1 VHKPEGCVPQ
11 TVETSKRL
19 TIGVLL
25 GFHVYEGSHPAA
37 FAFPLIRGIQAAA
50 RDKNYNL
57 LVACGVAQRTN
68 VVQQKPAWPELGQEG
83 DFVPVGPW
91 NTDGLIFIG
100 SLGSGSSSQYARR
113 LIDGGFPAL
122 IIGSDAG
129 SPAIIVDNEVSMRQV
144 MEHLVGHGHRSI
156 AFIAGDKEDL
166 GDSTA
171 RVKAYRNGVGEFG
184 LSDDPRLVE
193 YGHSWGDGG
202 RDAMERILKSGVK
215 FTAVMCN
222 NDLSAIGVI
231 QALREAGVH
240 VPTDVAVTGF
250 DDILESQAQVPP
262 LTSVHYP
269 LFETGYRA
277 ILLLEKRI
285 EHGAG
290 AVPEFSLVS
299 TRLVPRQSCGC
310 LPEIVSQS
318 IHGARHSASPADPT
332 PASSKNELTQTMLDA
347 LLAEKPHSQSS
358 ELYPFCEQLAD
369 GFLRSLEDG
378 DFHPFQNAMTAILQG
393 VEMMSDDSAHVW
405 QAVITVL
412 RQSAHTMLKAGDD
425 PIRSRRAEDL
435 LHQARTLVSESADR
449 RHTRLQVSWTGFDD
463 NMSNLTSRLI
473 SSSDEAQV
481 YDALREDL
489 PQVGL
494 QTCHVAFFEKK
505 DADPVAVSL
514 LHPLE
519 KEAPVLRF
527 ETRQFPPPGLYPEE
541 EPYNLVLLP
550 MFFQEERMGY
560 VAFDGGNLDPLATLV
575 RQLSSSFKNVE
586 LHAKVLDLS
595 LTDGLTGVHN
605 RRYFEIMLQKE
616 TERSQRY
623 KRKLVV
629 IMIDIDH
636 FKKYNDSF
644 GHPAGDRALRELA
657 QNIAQGARR
666 GLDVISRY
674 GGEEFALILPETD
687 LEGARLVGENVR
699 QKIADSRQF
708 LQPTTISVGIAFM
721 QGEQKTPPTLL
732 EWADRALYQ
741 AKRQGRNRTVVFE
754 DWMLQSAHTSQLE

>member
-1 VHKPEGCVPQ
+1 MESAARKKRT
-11 TVETSKRL
+11 TV
-19 TIGVLL
+19 GVLI
-25 GFHVYEGSHPAA
+25 GYHIYDGAHPSPFAA
-37 FAFPLIRGIQAAA
+37 PIISGIQLAA
-50 RDKNYNL
+50 RDKNINL
-57 LVACGVAQRTN
+57 MVACGFAHGFGPSRHR
-68 VVQQKPAWPELGQEG
+68 PAWPDPQEHM
-83 DFVPVGPW
+83 DFLPVGPW
-91 NTDGLIFIG
+91 NTDGLLF
-100 SLGSGSSSQYARR
+100 LGPLVTETRIRYAAQLRNRGFPVFMVGGDSGSPSI
-113 LIDGGFPAL
+113 L
-122 IIGSDAG
+122 
-129 SPAIIVDNEVSMRQV
+129 VDNEGGMRQV
-144 MEHLVGHGHRSI
+144 MKHLVEHGHRSI
-156 AFIAGDKEDL
+156 AFIAGDEEDL
-166 GDSTA
+166 GDSVT
-171 RVKAYRNGVGEFG
+171 RISAYRQGVKEYD
-184 LSDDPRLVE
+184 LDSDPRLLE
-193 YGHSWGDGG
+193 YGQHWAVGG
-202 RDAMERILKSGVK
+202 YEAAQRLLQSGVK
-215 FTAVMCN
+215 FTAVMCS
-222 NDLSAIGVI
+222 NDLSALG
-231 QALREAGVH
+231 AFRAFREAGIRI
-240 VPTDVAVTGF
+240 PQDLAVTGF
-250 DDILESQAQVPP
+250 DDVLEGQAQVPP

-269 LFETGYRA
+269 LFETGYRGV
-277 ILLLEKRI
+277 LLLQKRI
-285 EHGAG
+285 EQGLAS
-290 AVPEFSLVS
+290 VPES
-299 TRLVPRQSCGC
+299 TRVPTWLMPRQSCGC
-310 LPEIVSQS
+310 LPEIVIQS
-318 IHGARHSASPADPT
+318 AVGARPASASSDP
-332 PASSKNELTQTMLDA
+332 PSSDFKDGIIQAMLDA
-347 LLAEKPHSQSS
+347 LLAEKPHSQNS

-481 YDALREDL
+481 YAVLREDL

-494 QTCHVAFFEKK
+494 RTCHVAFFEGV
-505 DADPVAVSL
+505 DEDPMLESL

-519 KEAPVLRF
+519 KDAPVLRF
-527 ETRQFPPPGLYPEE
+527 KTRQFPPPGLYPEE
-541 EPYNLVLLP
+541 EAFSLVLLP

-560 VAFDGGNLDPLATLV
+560 VVFDGGNLDPLSTLV

-732 EWADRALYQ
+732 ERADRALYQ